1 MLGRHAGRCYLELQA
16 NCLTFAIVT
25 IIIMACPGHT
35 FSHCAVTP
43 SHSHLAD
50 GCRHVYVDM
59 GTNIG
64 HQIRKV
70 YQPELYPGNPT
81 EPIFHRFFG
90 DHRDS
95 VCSFGFEANPI
106 HEIRLKLLEKS
117 LQAFGKRVH
126 IFSPLAV
133 STVCAN
139 VTFYE
144 DPGAK
149 SHNEWGASL
158 TTTTLTD
165 KTNLV
170 TVAVQAIDIANWMQR
185 EVLHRFIP
193 PGVSAP
199 SIVMKSDIEGHDMT
213 VLSHLLTQGVLCDV
227 SMVYGEHLT
236 PDWIASATSILKLAN
251 CSTELFYLDDE
262 GGDDSL
268 ALPVEV
274 HLETA
279 V

>member
-16 NCLTFAIVT
+16 NCLTFVIVT
-25 IIIMACPGHT
+25 ITIMAYPGHT
-35 FSHCAVTP
+35 FSHCVVTT

-64 HQIRKV
+64 HQ
-70 YQPELYPGNPT
+70 
-81 EPIFHRFFG
+81 
-90 DHRDS
+90 
-95 VCSFGFEANPI
+95 
-106 HEIRLKLLEKS
+106 
-117 LQAFGKRVH
+117 
-126 IFSPLAV
+126 
-133 STVCAN
+133 
-139 VTFYE
+139 
-144 DPGAK
+144 
-149 SHNEWGASL
+149 
-158 TTTTLTD
+158 
-165 KTNLV
+165 
-170 TVAVQAIDIANWMQR
+170 
-185 EVLHRFIP
+185 EV
-193 PGVSAP
+193 
-199 SIVMKSDIEGHDMT
+199 
-213 VLSHLLTQGVLCDV
+213 TQGVLCDV

-251 CSTELFYLDDE
+251 CSTEIFYLDDE